1 MQTRLLRCECKQLDK
16 LIRRRVVANA
26 TQIIR
31 QLIYRPFQDV
41 SDLTVSHLA
50 LLSNSLMLSTIVRL
64 KSVGR
69 WLGRRRKAFSRGGGP
84 SSWASSTVRCIGR
97 SRLQLSYHLPHHAM
111 EISNL

>member
-31 QLIYRPFQDV
+31 QLIYQPFQDV

-50 LLSNSLMLSTIVRL
+50 LLEQLLGALDNSSPEICRSLAGTTSQGFLSW
-64 KSVGR
+64 GR
-69 WLGRRRKAFSRGGGP
+69 A
-84 SSWASSTVRCIGR
+84 
-97 SRLQLSYHLPHHAM
+97 
-111 EISNL
+111 E